1 MVTKILARYHLPEV
15 PSLAAAGLVPTL
27 CGGAGPCY
35 NVQYPQCCLE
45 TGGHCAPAWPVL
57 RKL

>member
-1 MVTKILARYHLPEV
+1 MVPEILARYHQTEV
-15 PSLAAAGLVPTL
+15 SSLAAAGLVPAL
-27 CGGAGPCY
+27 CGCAGPCY

-45 TGGHCAPAWPVL
+45 TGGHCAGVWPVL